1 MTRKIYYSATERAFT
16 FSDVHGQK
24 TYMAPDPDWVRPMT
38 TSDDGDDVPDEI
50 AEHPLVEM
58 RNPRILD
65 DAVEVSEADYA
76 ALMDAQRNWKLIEP
90 DKNGYPRAVDAPD
103 ERLAANWRGK
113 RDAILAETD
122 WTQMPDVP
130 AETREKYATY
140 RQALRDITKQEGFP
154 RNVELPE
161 VPK

>member
-24 TYMAPDPDWVRPMT
+24 TYMAPDPDWVRPT
-38 TSDDGDDVPDEI
+38 KS
-50 AEHPLVEM
+50 AEHPLVEI

-65 DAVEVSEADYA
+65 DAVEVSEEDYT
-76 ALMDAQRNWKLIEP
+76 ALMEAQRNWKLIEP
-90 DKNGYPRAVDAPD
+90 DENGYPRAVDAPD